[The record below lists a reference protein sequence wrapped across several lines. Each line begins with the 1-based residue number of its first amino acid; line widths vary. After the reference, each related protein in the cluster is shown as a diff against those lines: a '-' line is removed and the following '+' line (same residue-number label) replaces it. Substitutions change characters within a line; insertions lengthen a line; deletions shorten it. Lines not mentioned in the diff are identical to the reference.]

1 MGYGPAQHG
10 DNGLCH
16 ADIFAV
22 GIRDGLGRHLL
33 GALLV
38 EPDALHALIGIVV
51 AQGGV
56 LGENIVERLVA
67 VAVAEAVEHLFAV
80 LLRVNIPVH
89 ERLQRGDYLAGIRRG
104 QQASAKQCDDDGQ
117 QPRDSAYKAAL
128 IAAPRTQGDYRQ
140 KDYINDSSHMYQHPF
155 LKVLSTLL
163 LLQIIL

>member
-1 MGYGPAQHG
+1 MVLHSTATTASVMLTFCATAYAT
-10 DNGLCH
+10 
-16 ADIFAV
+16 ASVAIS
-22 GIRDGLGRHLL
+22 L
-33 GALLV
+33 GALLI

-117 QPRDSAYKAAL
+117 RPAIPPIRPRL
-128 IAAPRTQGDYRQ
+128 
-140 KDYINDSSHMYQHPF
+140 
-155 LKVLSTLL
+155 
-163 LLQIIL
+163 